1 MGLLLS
7 HSPKEPSAQ
16 NVPYSFPCRLV
27 RHLTCID
34 IDAHD
39 LYIPRLGIARTI
51 FNSAPFGVRQVM
63 MIRFPSITKSILD
76 EGQLSERL
84 EPY

>member
-1 MGLLLS
+1 MYHIRFL
-7 HSPKEPSAQ
+7 
-16 NVPYSFPCRLV
+16 VVWFP
-27 RHLTCID
+27 HLTCID

-51 FNSAPFGVRQVM
+51 FNSAPFGVGQVM
-63 MIRFPSITKSILD
+63 MIRFPSITKSTLD